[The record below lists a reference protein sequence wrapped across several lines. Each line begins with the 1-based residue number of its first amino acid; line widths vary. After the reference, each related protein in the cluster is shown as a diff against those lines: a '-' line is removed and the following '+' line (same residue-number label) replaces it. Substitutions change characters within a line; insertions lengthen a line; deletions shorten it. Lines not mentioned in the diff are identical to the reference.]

1 MGLGI
6 NTEGSSNGGGK
17 FLPIVKF
24 DAKAGDMIVVN
35 REPAGDGTWDKNEVE
50 VELPQKVVMDLGN
63 IEIGWIS
70 FQPSYSA
77 HLVKV
82 GERMP
87 MKPSDEH
94 KQAVRIKVLFKDHG
108 LREFTP
114 TSKTVLR
121 AIDTLHDQYVEQAPA
136 HKGKMPV
143 VLIDGTETV
152 KIQTPQGELRFKV
165 PKWQIT
171 GWVDPPA
178 AFGEADAPAPVAA
191 PAPKPAPAKAAALDD
206 DEF

>member
-6 NTEGSSNGGGK
+6 NTEPSTGGK
-17 FLPIVKF
+17 FLPVVKF

-35 REPAGDGTWDKNEVE
+35 REPAGDGTWDKAEVE
-50 VELPQKVVMDLGN
+50 VALPTKVVMDLAN
-63 IEIGWIS
+63 IEIGWIT
-70 FQPSYSA
+70 FTPSYSA

-94 KQAVRIKVLFKDHG
+94 KQAIRVKVLFKDHG

-121 AIDTLHDQYVEQAPA
+121 AVDTLHDQFTEQAAANP
-136 HKGKMPV
+136 GKMPV
-143 VLIDGTETV
+143 VNIEGTETV

-165 PKWQIT
+165 PKWSIA

-178 AFGEADAPAPVAA
+178 AFSEGNAPAQAPA
-191 PAPKPAPAKAAALDD
+191 PAPKPAPKAVAQGLDD
-206 DEF
+206 AEF

>member
-6 NTEGSSNGGGK
+6 NTEASSGGGK

-70 FQPSYSA
+70 FSPSYSA

-87 MKPSDEH
+87 MKPSDDH

-143 VLIDGTETV
+143 VTIDGTETV

-191 PAPKPAPAKAAALDD
+191 PKPAPAKAAALDD
-206 DEF
+206 DDF